1 MGQRTK
7 IYVIKTIY
15 TRISNSSRDI
25 FYDFYKRLIINIR
38 PTNQVESLTRDPIKI
53 QIVSSAEN
61 TPLIEH
67 DLHEMLSDATAYDYS
82 SYVDD
87 NGMTFI
93 KIEFMVNEEEKERVW
108 DLIRFK
114 HRRDCNISSEPKTFY
129 E

>member
-1 MGQRTK
+1 MYKRLSVFTFQRVPRGFLYNFS
-7 IYVIKTIY
+7 I
-15 TRISNSSRDI
+15 
-25 FYDFYKRLIINIR
+25 RLIINIR
-38 PTNQVESLTRDPIKI
+38 PPNQVESITRDPVKI

-67 DLHEMLSDATAYDYS
+67 DLNELLSDATSCDYS

-87 NGMTFI
+87 NGMTYI
-93 KIEFMVNEEEKERVW
+93 KIECMVSEEEKERVW

-114 HRRDCNISSEPKTFY
+114 HRRDCNISSEPKMFY

>member
-1 MGQRTK
+1 M
-7 IYVIKTIY
+7 
-15 TRISNSSRDI
+15 ISN
-25 FYDFYKRLIINIR
+25 KRLIINIR
-38 PTNQVESLTRDPIKI
+38 PTNQVESLTRDPVKI

>member
-1 MGQRTK
+1 M
-7 IYVIKTIY
+7 
-15 TRISNSSRDI
+15 
-25 FYDFYKRLIINIR
+25 NIH
-38 PTNQVESLTRDPIKI
+38 PFNQVESITRDPVKI

-67 DLHEMLSDATAYDYS
+67 DLHELLSDATACAYS

-93 KIEFMVNEEEKERVW
+93 RIECMVNEEEKERVW

-114 HRRDCNISSEPKTFY
+114 HRRNCNISSEPKTFY